1 MSDYR
6 TNKGDVFKDP
16 ITGIEYEAAA
26 VLRAED
32 LGRFTDNRSF
42 YGSSGERCALHGAP
56 APKEMR
62 RKDLPR
68 PCPARDGRLK
78 ESA

>member
-1 MSDYR
+1 MKNYR
-6 TNKGDVFKDP
+6 TEVGDKIRDPYSGDVEVVGV
-16 ITGIEYEAAA
+16 IR
-26 VLRAED
+26 VED
-32 LGRFTDNRSF
+32 LGRFITGSYR
-42 YGSSGERCALHGAP
+42 GSSSERCALHGAP